1 MASDPSPEEMVFL
14 STMPA
19 GPGHRRLALA
29 VVLIA
34 ATLFFIGLPFASVQ
48 LPTVW
53 AFIPM
58 QHVGVVLGEQSGRE
72 EEVRAEPALTPR

>member
-19 GPGHRRLALA
+19 EPGHRRLALA

-34 ATLFFIGLPFASVQ
+34 ATLFFIGLLGAAADG
-48 LPTVW
+48 L
-53 AFIPM
+53 
-58 QHVGVVLGEQSGRE
+58 GVHPDL
-72 EEVRAEPALTPR
+72 